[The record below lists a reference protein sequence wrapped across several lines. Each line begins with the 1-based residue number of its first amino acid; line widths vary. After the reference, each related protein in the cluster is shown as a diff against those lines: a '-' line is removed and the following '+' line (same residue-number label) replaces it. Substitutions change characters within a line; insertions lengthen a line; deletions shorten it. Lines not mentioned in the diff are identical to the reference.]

1 MEIFKFDFEY
11 YFLEYTTDAKDK
23 QGAIYRYGNDKMELI
38 YGNDEDEI
46 QTPDNK
52 KKELINNKLQE
63 LISTC
68 NIHKEISLDNQN
80 DRREIEMMN
89 KYNYKNNDKEKYY
102 NKISLCHLLDNED
115 NIFNSIDINYEN
127 PNIQIELLFGFIE
140 TSKFNINTTKIE
152 YQENDNIFKTEI
164 DFQSYKNCIQSNI
177 NNINTISKCN
187 NKIGGA
193 IPISKITT
201 GQKFINH
208 DRIMDLFHGKNIDNA
223 MPVIIEYDYKLG
235 NYFIVD
241 GNHRVSYHILNNFKY
256 IPVMIIFKEIIISLK
271 RRSSRISSRISYS
284 KKTRLTFS

>member
-38 YGNDEDEI
+38 YGNNEDEI
-46 QTPDNK
+46 QTPANT

-63 LISTC
+63 LISIC

-89 KYNYKNNDKEKYY
+89 KYNYHNNDKEQYY
-102 NKISLCHLLDNED
+102 NKISLCHLDNDD
-115 NIFNSIDINYEN
+115 NVFNCIDINHDN
-127 PNIQIELLFGFIE
+127 PNIQIGLLFGFIE
-140 TSKFNINTTKIE
+140 TSKFNIDTTKIE
-152 YQENDNIFKTEI
+152 YQEGGNNIKTEI

-177 NNINTISKCN
+177 NNINTISKF
-187 NKIGGA
+187 NKKGGA

-201 GQKFINH
+201 EQKFIKH
-208 DRIMDLFHGKNIDNA
+208 DRIMDLFHGRNIDNA

-235 NYFIVD
+235 KFFIVD

-256 IPVMIIFKEIIISLK
+256 IPVMIIFKEIIISTK
-271 RRSSRISSRISYS
+271 RKSSRISSISSYS
-284 KKTRLTFS
+284 KKSRLGFS